1 MAARVFF
8 YVQHLLGVGHLKRAS
23 VLANAMA
30 TAGFDVA
37 VALGGAE
44 IPHIRFPGC
53 SRVLLPPVR
62 AADAS
67 FKVLVDADGTPI
79 DAAFRDRRAHRLV
92 SEFAAL
98 SPQILLIEQFPFG
111 RRQFRFELMPLLE
124 AARSRRP
131 RPLIVCSLRDI
142 LVHKQDAERTREML
156 AIARHFFDRIL
167 VHGDPQLIP
176 LDASFPHVAELRERI
191 AYTGYVCETDRA
203 TSEIVA
209 GSEGLGE
216 VIVMAGGGAVGAPL
230 MRLALAA
237 RPRTSLA
244 DSVWRLITGPNL
256 DAAAFAEIAGQRP
269 AGVFVERW
277 RGDVRALLRRAR
289 LAITQGG
296 YNTVMDL
303 LATGVRAVV
312 VPFASDTETE
322 QRLRV
327 RALAALG
334 ALTVCEAASES
345 PNLLAAAIE
354 QALTSPPAIVDVDL
368 RGAETTAVL
377 LSRWVAR

>member
-1 MAARVFF
+1 MAVRIFF
-8 YVQHLLGVGHLKRAS
+8 YVQHLLGIGHLKRAS

-37 VALGGAE
+37 VAVGGGDM
-44 IPHIRFPGC
+44 PYIRFPGC

-67 FKVLVDADGTPI
+67 FKVLLDADGAPI

-98 SPQILLIEQFPFG
+98 HPQILLIEQFPFG

-131 RPLIVCSLRDI
+131 PPLIVCSLRDI
-142 LVHKQDAERTREML
+142 LVHKHDPERTREML
-156 AIARHFFDRIL
+156 AIASRFFDRIL

-176 LDASFPHVAELRERI
+176 LDASFPYVAQLREKI
-191 AYTGYVCETDRA
+191 TYTGYVCEPAAADA
-203 TSEIVA
+203 GG
-209 GSEGLGE
+209 GSEGRDE

-237 RPRTSLA
+237 RPQTSLA

-256 DAAAFAEIAGQRP
+256 DAAAFAEFAGQRQS
-269 AGVFVERW
+269 GVIVERW
-277 RGDVRALLRRAR
+277 RSDVRALLRRAR
-289 LAITQGG
+289 LAISQGG
-296 YNTVMDL
+296 YNTIMDL
-303 LATGVRAVV
+303 LATGVPAVV
-312 VPFASDTETE
+312 VPFASETETE
-322 QRLRV
+322 QRRRV
-327 RALAALG
+327 RALAALR
-334 ALTVCEAASES
+334 ALTACEADGQS

-377 LSRWVAR
+377 LSRWVTG